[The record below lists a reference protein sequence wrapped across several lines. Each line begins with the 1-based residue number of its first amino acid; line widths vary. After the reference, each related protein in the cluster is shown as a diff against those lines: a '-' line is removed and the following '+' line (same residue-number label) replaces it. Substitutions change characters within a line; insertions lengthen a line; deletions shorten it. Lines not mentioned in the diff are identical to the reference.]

1 MKSINEMDA
10 EFRDTFNEKRLE
22 IMRAAELVESAGL
35 RDKAEGIY
43 AYYEGADYIGIET
56 YTMEALTVVRD
67 KLEPTMGPCAV
78 THVFELT
85 DGKMNAFY
93 KFNEHPVF
101 SLRLAMNPD
110 EFPIDEVL
118 PGSKIVKIDGSRYEV
133 VKAI

>member
-10 EFRDTFNEKRLE
+10 EFRAEFDAKRFE
-22 IMRAAELVESAGL
+22 IRQVAELVEDAGL
-35 RDKAEGIY
+35 RDKAEGVY
-43 AYYEGADYIGIET
+43 SYYEGADYIGIET

-67 KLEPTMGPCAV
+67 KLEPTMGPCSV

-93 KFNEHPVF
+93 RFPAHPVF